1 MRRAPNMEK
10 TKNLI
15 GKIRETDLENGI
27 KKTYDW
33 YLSNVFQTKG
43 Y

>member
-10 TKNLI
+10 TTKLI
-15 GKIRETDLENGI
+15 GKIRETDLEIGI

-33 YLSNVFQTKG
+33 YLNNVFKTKAF
-43 Y
+43 